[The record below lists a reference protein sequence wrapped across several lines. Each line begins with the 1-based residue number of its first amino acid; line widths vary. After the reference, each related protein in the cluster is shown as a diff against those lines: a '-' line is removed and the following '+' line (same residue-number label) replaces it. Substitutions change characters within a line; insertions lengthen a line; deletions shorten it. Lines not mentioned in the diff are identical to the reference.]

1 MIQIVQLHGTDKKLY
16 ELVAPL
22 VMSPE
27 VLKQNYN
34 YPFRTSEE
42 YEWFVALDNKH
53 VVGFVP
59 VEHKKYE
66 CVINN
71 YYIKERN
78 VDTLKLLLEKV
89 LEKQD
94 EESSLTA
101 VSFVEDR
108 DVFSELGFLEE
119 ALLHAK
125 GKIMINL
132 DQADLY
138 FDQIYELMKKT
149 GTTKQIIMKGRKTAA
164 EVKKQFGDYL
174 NDVIYMP
181 IVDLDKPGAEEQ
193 IETFVKE
200 MSPVAFELLYVKDSN
215 PLPKKLATTLADR
228 SLIWYNTL
236 WDTMAGGHDDDM
248 SLQNPDEGYG
258 YLIDTLGCRILQTD
272 RPAYLLEYL
281 RTKKMHE

>member
-34 YPFRTSEE
+34 YPFRTSE
-42 YEWFVALDNKH
+42 ALDNKH

-89 LEKQD
+89 LEKQG

-108 DVFSELGFLEE
+108 DVFSELGFLED
-119 ALLHAK
+119 K
-125 GKIMINL
+125 VWTRYVK
-132 DQADLY
+132 
-138 FDQIYELMKKT
+138 MKKN
-149 GTTKQIIMKGRKTAA
+149 R
-164 EVKKQFGDYL
+164 
-174 NDVIYMP
+174 
-181 IVDLDKPGAEEQ
+181 
-193 IETFVKE
+193 
-200 MSPVAFELLYVKDSN
+200 
-215 PLPKKLATTLADR
+215 
-228 SLIWYNTL
+228 
-236 WDTMAGGHDDDM
+236 
-248 SLQNPDEGYG
+248 
-258 YLIDTLGCRILQTD
+258 
-272 RPAYLLEYL
+272 
-281 RTKKMHE
+281 

>member
-34 YPFRTSEE
+34 YPFRTSKED
-42 YEWFVALDNKH
+42 EWFVALGNKH

-89 LEKQD
+89 LEKQG

-101 VSFVEDR
+101 VSCVEDR
-108 DVFSELGFLEE
+108 DVFSELGCLE
-119 ALLHAK
+119 
-125 GKIMINL
+125 
-132 DQADLY
+132 D
-138 FDQIYELMKKT
+138 
-149 GTTKQIIMKGRKTAA
+149 
-164 EVKKQFGDYL
+164 
-174 NDVIYMP
+174 
-181 IVDLDKPGAEEQ
+181 
-193 IETFVKE
+193 
-200 MSPVAFELLYVKDSN
+200 
-215 PLPKKLATTLADR
+215 
-228 SLIWYNTL
+228 
-236 WDTMAGGHDDDM
+236 
-248 SLQNPDEGYG
+248 
-258 YLIDTLGCRILQTD
+258 
-272 RPAYLLEYL
+272 
-281 RTKKMHE
+281 

>member
-1 MIQIVQLHGTDKKLY
+1 MPLLYHNVTIIKKEKELLRAILIQFCKLEFSQFFISVFFLFQLINRPT
-16 ELVAPL
+16 
-22 VMSPE
+22 PE

-89 LEKQD
+89 LEKQG

-108 DVFSELGFLEE
+108 DVFSELGFLED
-119 ALLHAK
+119 K
-125 GKIMINL
+125 VWTRYVK
-132 DQADLY
+132 
-138 FDQIYELMKKT
+138 MKK
-149 GTTKQIIMKGRKTAA
+149 
-164 EVKKQFGDYL
+164 
-174 NDVIYMP
+174 N
-181 IVDLDKPGAEEQ
+181 
-193 IETFVKE
+193 
-200 MSPVAFELLYVKDSN
+200 
-215 PLPKKLATTLADR
+215 
-228 SLIWYNTL
+228 
-236 WDTMAGGHDDDM
+236 
-248 SLQNPDEGYG
+248 
-258 YLIDTLGCRILQTD
+258 
-272 RPAYLLEYL
+272 
-281 RTKKMHE
+281 